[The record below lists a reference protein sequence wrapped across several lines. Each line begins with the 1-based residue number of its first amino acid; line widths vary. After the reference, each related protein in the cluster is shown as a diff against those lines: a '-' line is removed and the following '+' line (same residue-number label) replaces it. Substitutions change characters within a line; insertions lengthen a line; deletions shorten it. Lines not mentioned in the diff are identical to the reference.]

1 MAMTIRMSEA
11 ASLALHAV
19 RVLAEVNNGRRLT
32 TREIATTLSVSEAHL
47 SKVLQRLVHRGL
59 VTSTRGPK
67 GGFALAEG
75 SDKVPMVE
83 VYEMIEGPLAPEKCF
98 LGHDVCPRGECMFGG
113 LIETVNMMARQHL
126 ERTTVGDFAKDK
138 DRE

>member
-1 MAMTIRMSEA
+1 MAVTIRMSEA

-19 RVLAEVNNGRRLT
+19 RVLAGVDNGRRLT
-32 TREIATTLSVSEAHL
+32 THEIATALSVSEAHL

-59 VTSTRGPK
+59 VTSARGPK
-67 GGFALAEG
+67 GGFALAKG
-75 SDKVPMVE
+75 AHKVAMIE
-83 VYEMIEGPLAPEKCF
+83 VYEMIEGPLVPEKCF

-126 ERTTVGDFAKDK
+126 EQMTIGDSAGDQE
-138 DRE
+138 RG